1 MSSLPSKNHQTQ
13 SKLMASIKQYH
24 FSSSISS
31 IFQQSSSI
39 SSLID
44 LIIKTIFILSLFITD
59 GKSIHINRFEVP
71 EAVERGH
78 SATLYCDYQ
87 LESHEELYAIKF
99 YKNNIEFFRYVPKEL
114 TPKQSYKL
122 LGIYVNLK
130 ASNSTHVVLSQTNLN
145 SDGLY
150 ICEISTEGPIFSTV
164 RSEQLMK
171 IYVLPEKNVQ
181 ILGIMDQYNYG
192 ENISLVCKAGKSWPP
207 VRLEWFIN
215 NLPIDNRY
223 VINMTNER
231 STSTLVTSRIGL
243 NLVAKPKYFHM
254 GILEIKCTATLTIVY
269 EYDAIEH
276 LVTGS
281 LVKNKNKREWSLQ
294 PNVRQPVITGMKK
307 NFRLDEILNLNCTT
321 TMQNAQLRWFI
332 NQIPANESDLI
343 RYDQHHHRHHYDT
356 YQSLTILGLWLR
368 MNKHLLQMSELQLRC
383 VSYFFKQISQ
393 LNSTLKIRT
402 FNHNNAG
409 AGGGNGELWGLDS
422 TSSSSS
428 SDLLQANRCWTTFL
442 AHVLI
447 IIFFVQMY
455 ISFIYF

>member
-254 GILEIKCTATLTIVY
+254 
-269 EYDAIEH
+269 
-276 LVTGS
+276 VTGS